1 MREIY
6 SPVVL
11 KFGWPRKDTE
21 LICKLCLQCSN
32 LLDLLGE
39 DVLGLRTGSSEM
51 NFALVR
57 CSKAETDD
65 ATATWHTSLTL
76 ATVCLAYLYLFK
88 QSFGFFSLAV
98 MYI

>member
-11 KFGWPRKDTE
+11 KCGWPRKDTE

-39 DVLGLRTGSSEM
+39 GVLGLRTGSSKM
-51 NFALVR
+51 NFAF
-57 CSKAETDD
+57 ST
-65 ATATWHTSLTL
+65 
-76 ATVCLAYLYLFK
+76 LFK
-88 QSFGFFSLAV
+88 NRNRQRYRYLAHVTHSSYGLVNLSLL
-98 MYI
+98 I

>member
-21 LICKLCLQCSN
+21 LICRLCLQCSN
-32 LLDLLGE
+32 LLDLLRE
-39 DVLGLRTGSSEM
+39 AVGLRTGSSKM

-57 CSKAETDD
+57 CSKAETYVV
-65 ATATWHTSLTL
+65 ALSGTL
-76 ATVCLAYLYLFK
+76 N
-88 QSFGFFSLAV
+88 SF
-98 MYI
+98 

>member
-21 LICKLCLQCSN
+21 LTCKLCLQCSN
-32 LLDLLGE
+32 LPNLLGE
-39 DVLGLRTGSSEM
+39 GVLGLTTGSSKM
-51 NFALVR
+51 NFAVVR

-65 ATATWHTSLTL
+65 GTA
-76 ATVCLAYLYLFK
+76 A
-88 QSFGFFSLAV
+88 
-98 MYI
+98 